1 MAGKHTWAPM
11 CGARTRAGGNCL
23 ARVVVGPDG
32 RPRSRCGMHG
42 GHLKS
47 GKQTPEGRKR
57 ISEAMRSRM
66 LAFWQSWRDA
76 GRPPLAWRESLRT
89 ARARPPAPLPA
100 LFREIHR

>member
-1 MAGKHTWAPM
+1 
-11 CGARTRAGGNCL
+11 
-23 ARVVVGPDG
+23 
-32 RPRSRCGMHG
+32 MHG

-76 GRPPLAWRESLRT
+76 GRPT
-89 ARARPPAPLPA
+89 IGMARKPTYGSR
-100 LFREIHR
+100 